1 MSLDL
6 ISYCFLKLALHREF
20 HGQWRTGD
28 QWVQILISKYKDCLT
43 TILQQPDTFNSRML
57 DNALHKNK
65 VIKANLGNYLTGT
78 NATGIM
84 SRSYRPQSTES
95 SNESRIRVNCYCITA
110 PFLPEPPLP
119 TGVHFWYETIPTTT
133 LRTSIRT
140 MKRPRS
146 GGTEIS
152 EEEQQQVG
160 DTTNQPN
167 QATMDIDVQ
176 HQLEPFVFDPFED
189 PRARKLFLPS
199 EASEHPRSAI
209 ARRIDLL
216 REVLSEPEGHKK
228 IILGGDPY
236 SNCTELDKIKLQEK
250 AIYLINSL
258 HICIKSVL
266 IHPPRLFG
274 LGFHDPALPTNQER
288 KDFSSTPMNPL
299 QIVNIGKNKQLATS
313 NESDE
318 CFAGISLRLT
328 KFNAMKVGNS
338 YLKGDTILSQ
348 KMALTWWSFM

>member
-1 MSLDL
+1 MSLEL
-6 ISYCFLKLALHREF
+6 IANCFLKLALQTEY

-28 QWVQILISKYKDCLT
+28 QWVQILISKYKDNLT
-43 TILQQPDTFNSRML
+43 PILQQSAEFNSRML
-57 DNALHKNK
+57 DNALRKNK
-65 VIKANLGNYLTGT
+65 AIKANLGNYIIGT
-78 NATGIM
+78 NTLGIM
-84 SRSYRPQSTES
+84 SRSYRPQSSES
-95 SNESRIRVNCYCITA
+95 SNKARPLVYCYIITA
-110 PFLPEPPLP
+110 PLLPEPPMP
-119 TGVHFWYETIPTTT
+119 PGVHWYETIPITT
-133 LRTSIRT
+133 LRTSTRT
-140 MKRPRS
+140 MKRARS
-146 GGTEIS
+146 GGHEIS

-167 QATMDIDVQ
+167 QTTMDIDVQ